1 MEKVIAQ
8 TSFFGQ
14 RPGEERFEITVE
26 IGAPYQ
32 CGEDPE
38 EWACPVAVSPL
49 YKRLH
54 DAHGGDSF
62 QSLCLAISL
71 AQDLLQDFREKGGLL
86 TFETGET
93 FPLESYSFGVKNGQ

>member
-62 QSLCLAISL
+62 QSWPFLWHKNYCRISEKKEAYSLSRLAKHF
-71 AQDLLQDFREKGGLL
+71 LLSPIR
-86 TFETGET
+86 
-93 FPLESYSFGVKNGQ
+93 LE